1 MSHSSQSSKKKIIL
15 TGGAGFVGTTL
26 ALAFRRLRPEWD
38 LLAVDNLIRPGS
50 EGNRSRLK
58 AAGIPFRHADL
69 RVRSDIDSLPKADWL
84 IDAAANASVLAGL
97 DGDNGSRQLIEH
109 NLGGTIDL
117 LEYCKRHR
125 AGFLLLSTSRV
136 YSIPELAAIPVDLL
150 DGAFTPDP
158 ARRTEWP
165 AGLSEEGVST
175 AFSTRPP
182 VSLYGTTKLASELL
196 ALEYAS
202 AFGFPA
208 VINRCGNLAGAGQ
221 FGRIDQGIFAYW
233 INAWLHKKSLKYIGF
248 DGRGHQV
255 RDCLHPDDLAELLV
269 AQIDDPEIA
278 KGNAPALQNVSGG
291 RDRAI
296 SLRNLSEWCEKHLG
310 LHAVDAVPQ
319 TRPFDIPW
327 MVLDASVARARWNWA
342 PKHSLESIFA
352 EIADHARAHP
362 RWIETCLAES

>member
-1 MSHSSQSSKKKIIL
+1 MSQSPKKKIVI

-26 ALAFRRLRPEWD
+26 ALAFRRLRPEWE
-38 LLAVDNLIRPGS
+38 LLTVDNLIRPGS

-58 AAGIPFRHADL
+58 EAGIPFRHADL

-97 DGDNGSRQLIEH
+97 EGDNGSRQLIEH

-117 LEYCKRHR
+117 LEYCKRHK

-136 YSIPELAAIPVDLL
+136 YSIPELAAIPVQVEE
-150 DGAFTPDP
+150 GAFAPDP
-158 ARRTEWP
+158 LQLDAWP
-165 AGLSEEGVST
+165 AGLTKEGVT
-175 AFSTRPP
+175 THFSTRPP

-233 INAWLHKKSLKYIGF
+233 INAWLQKKTLKYIGF
-248 DGRGHQV
+248 DGQGHQV
-255 RDCLHPDDLAELLV
+255 RDCLHPDDLAALLV
-269 AQIDDPEIA
+269 LQIENPGD
-278 KGNAPALQNVSGG
+278 APSLQNVSGG
-291 RDRAI
+291 KDRSI
-296 SLRNLSEWCEKHLG
+296 SLRNLSAWCEKHLG
-310 LHAVDAVPQ
+310 AHPVEAVVQ

-327 MVLDASVARARWNWA
+327 MVLDAAEARARWNWT
-342 PKHSLESIFA
+342 PQRSLDSIFS
-352 EIADHARAHP
+352 EIADHAKAHP